1 MRAAMTESDLDAH
14 SKQCEATESLLT
26 FPCSF
31 PIKAMGL
38 TEQNIADLVLEIL
51 ARHAPEIAPKHI
63 RQRSSANGKWLSV
76 TVVIQAESKAQLDAI
91 YQDLTAHEA
100 IVYAL

>member
-1 MRAAMTESDLDAH
+1 MAH
-14 SKQCEATESLLT
+14 HTPLHNTSNTTGKATHAETLLT
-26 FPCSF
+26 FPCQF

-38 TEQNIADLVLEIL
+38 ATQDIQSVVLEIL
-51 ARHAPEIAPKHI
+51 GRHTSTIDPAHI
-63 RQRSSANGKWLSV
+63 RQRSSSNGKWLSV
-76 TVVIQAESKAQLDAI
+76 TIILEAESKSQLDAI